1 MGRRLPNRNARCWSN
16 NKCDRICKVEG
27 FRRPLRSHNCH
38 DTSVV
43 VCFQRER
50 ETFGG
55 FNVVAAFWRWWFYE
69 LCVEKNDRS
78 KTYAKEGV
86 FVVLT
91 WWVSRGGDISGMNV
105 VHRMEMCFIGGC
117 RWGRRTKMQMLWSGF
132 VGWFKA
138 VERKHEVGVAESTM
152 EVISWWWRWWCGL
165 EVWRELMLM
174 WDTFVVYW
182 YGCCRLMKFVCWMKK
197 VVRVVQVWC
206 LYEEGCV
213 EGFLWGKE
221 ERGSEK
227 EDEQ

>member
-1 MGRRLPNRNARCWSN
+1 MGRRLPNKNARCWSN

-38 DTSVV
+38 DTSLV

-55 FNVVAAFWRWWFYE
+55 FNVVAAFWWWWFYQ

-91 WWVSRGGDISGMNV
+91 WWVSRGGDVSGMNV
-105 VHRMEMCFIGGC
+105 VHRMECASLEVVGGAD
-117 RWGRRTKMQMLWSGF
+117 GRKRKCYEVVLLGSSRRLRGSTKL
-132 VGWFKA
+132 V
-138 VERKHEVGVAESTM
+138 VVESTM
-152 EVISWWWRWWCGL
+152 EVISWWWRWWCGR

-182 YGCCRLMKFVCWMKK
+182 YGCCRLMKFVCWMEKK
-197 VVRVVQVWC
+197 VVRVV
-206 LYEEGCV
+206 
-213 EGFLWGKE
+213 
-221 ERGSEK
+221 
-227 EDEQ
+227 